1 MLVLEP
7 KVFADARGFVFE
19 SFNEQAFAAAIGE
32 RVTFVQDNHS
42 RSARR
47 VLRGL
52 HQQEPPPAQGKL
64 VRISHGAVFDVV
76 VDTRFDSPS
85 FGRRVGTALSGEN
98 QLQVWITPGL
108 AHGFL
113 VLSDSADLL
122 YKTTTYYAT
131 GRRAHDPLG
140 RSRSRDRLA
149 RPRPEAHRFA
159 EGRGWPLV
167 RRLSRAPTLTARARA
182 RAGRP
187 QRPESSWRG
196 GVY

>member
-122 YKTTTYYAT
+122 YKTTTYYAPAAERT
-131 GRRAHDPLG
+131 IRWDDRDLAIAWPDLGRRPIVSPKDAASL
-140 RSRSRDRLA
+140 S
-149 RPRPEAHRFA
+149 FA
-159 EGRGWPLV
+159 AFRE
-167 RRLSRAPTLTARARA
+167 RRC
-182 RAGRP
+182 
-187 QRPESSWRG
+187 
-196 GVY
+196 